1 MHIYSM
7 NFITKLQIYMQRFVN
22 LIALVTKYQT
32 SSRVLHMH
40 KGEILKIYLIIHF
53 VINFEWNID
62 ESIYHLTG
70 RN

>member
-1 MHIYSM
+1 
-7 NFITKLQIYMQRFVN
+7 MQRFVN